1 MTRRSGVG
9 ISLKKIMQL
18 IIKKNP
24 ADLAKA
30 AADFMAKRIS
40 DVLKTQDRFT
50 IALSG
55 GSTPKALH
63 ELLAKSPYVDRIP
76 WLQLHVFWGDE
87 RYVPIDDVQSNAGM
101 AYDTLLGHVYTP
113 EDQIHVWRTDLEP
126 DAAAADYDR
135 ILHTYFGDTGVD
147 SPEPTFDLVLL
158 GMGDDG
164 HTLSLF
170 PGTEVVH
177 EQTAWTNAYFLVP
190 QNMYRLTL
198 TAPVV
203 NRSSCVLFLVAG
215 PKKAAP
221 LRAVLEGAFRPD
233 TYPSQVIKP
242 ATGELVWM
250 VDEKA
255 AAELTR

>member
-1 MTRRSGVG
+1 
-9 ISLKKIMQL
+9 MQL
-18 IIKKNP
+18 IIKPNP
-24 ADLAKA
+24 TELAKV
-30 AADFMAKRIS
+30 AADFIAQRIQS
-40 DVLKTQDRFT
+40 TLKTQDRFT

-63 ELLAKSPYVDRIP
+63 ELLAKPPYVEQIP
-76 WLQLHVFWGDE
+76 WAQLHIFWGDE
-87 RYVPIDDVQSNAGM
+87 RYVPIDDEQSNAGM

-135 ILHTYFGDTGVD
+135 ILHEYFGDTGPGVD
-147 SPEPTFDLVLL
+147 SPSFDLVLL

-177 EQTAWTNAYFLVP
+177 EQTAWTKAYFLTQ
-190 QNMYRLTL
+190 QNMFRLTL
-198 TAPVV
+198 TAPIV
-203 NRSSCVLFLVAG
+203 NRAACIAFLVAG
-215 PKKAAP
+215 PKKAEP
-221 LRAVLEGAFRPD
+221 LKEVLEGVYNPD
-233 TYPSQVIKP
+233 KYPSQVIKP
-242 ATGELVWM
+242 VDGDLVWL

-255 AAELTR
+255 ATLLSKK

>member
-1 MTRRSGVG
+1 MDTELRAGKPV
-9 ISLKKIMQL
+9 QL
-18 IIKKNP
+18 IVKKNP

-30 AADFMAKRIS
+30 AADFVAKRIR
-40 DVLKTQDRFT
+40 DVLKRQDQFT

-63 ELLAKSPYVDRIP
+63 ELLAKSPYADQIP

-87 RYVPIDDVQSNAGM
+87 RYVPIDDPLSNAGM
-101 AYDTLLGHVYTP
+101 AYDTLLGHVFTP

-135 ILHTYFGDTGVD
+135 ILHNYFGD
-147 SPEPTFDLVLL
+147 SELTFDLVLL
-158 GMGDDG
+158 GLGDDG

-170 PGTEVVH
+170 PGTAVVH
-177 EQTAWTNAYFLVP
+177 EQTAWTKAYFLD
-190 QNMYRLTL
+190 QQTMYRLTL

-203 NRSSCVLFLVAG
+203 NRASCVLFLVAG

-221 LRAVLEGAFRPD
+221 LWAVLDGDYQPD
-233 TYPSQVIKP
+233 TYPAQIIQLVS
-242 ATGELVWM
+242 GELIWM

-255 AAELTR
+255 AAQLTR

>member
-1 MTRRSGVG
+1 
-9 ISLKKIMQL
+9 MQL

-24 ADLAKA
+24 DDLAKA
-30 AADFMAKRIS
+30 AAQFISERIINT
-40 DVLKTQDRFT
+40 LKQQERFV

-63 ELLAKSPYVDRIP
+63 ELLAKSPYIEQIP
-76 WLQLHVFWGDE
+76 WMQLHVFWGDE
-87 RYVPIDDVQSNAGM
+87 RYVPIDDEQSNAGM

-113 EDQIHVWRTDLEP
+113 EDQIHVWRTDIDPE
-126 DAAAADYDR
+126 AAAADYDR
-135 ILHTYFGDTGVD
+135 ILHEYFGDTG
-147 SPEPTFDLVLL
+147 PTFDLVLL

-177 EQTAWTNAYFLVP
+177 EQTAWTKAYFLTQ
-190 QNMYRLTL
+190 QNMFRLTL

-203 NRSSCVLFLVAG
+203 NRAACVAFLVSG
-215 PKKAAP
+215 PKKAEP
-221 LRAVLEGAFRPD
+221 LKEVLEGTYNPD
-233 TYPSQVIKP
+233 KYPSQVIKP
-242 ATGELVWM
+242 VDGDLVWI

-255 AAELTR
+255 AALLSKK

>member
-1 MTRRSGVG
+1 
-9 ISLKKIMQL
+9 MQL

-24 ADLAKA
+24 TELAKA
-30 AADFMAKRIS
+30 AADFVTKRIKDTLQS
-40 DVLKTQDRFT
+40 KDRFT

-63 ELLAKSPYVDRIP
+63 ELLAKAPYVEQIP
-76 WLQLHVFWGDE
+76 WAQLHIFWGDE
-87 RYVPIDDVQSNAGM
+87 RYVPIDDEQNNAGM

-113 EDQIHVWRTDLEP
+113 ESQIHVWRTDLEP
-126 DAAAADYDR
+126 EAAAADYNR
-135 ILHTYFGDTGVD
+135 ILHDYFGNTG
-147 SPEPTFDLVLL
+147 PTFDLVLL

-177 EQTAWTNAYFLVP
+177 EQTAWTKAYFLTQ
-190 QNMYRLTL
+190 QNMFRLTL

-203 NRSSCVLFLVAG
+203 NRANCVLFLVSG
-215 PKKAAP
+215 PKKAES
-221 LRAVLEGAFRPD
+221 LKEVLEGTYNPD
-233 TYPSQVIKP
+233 KYPSQEIKP
-242 ATGELVWM
+242 EDGELVWL

-255 AAELTR
+255 AANLNK

>member
-1 MTRRSGVG
+1 ME
-9 ISLKKIMQL
+9 L

-24 ADLAKA
+24 TELAKA
-30 AADFMAKRIS
+30 AADLIAKRIKET
-40 DVLKTQDRFT
+40 LKTKDQFT

-63 ELLAKSPYVDRIP
+63 ELLAKPPYSQQIP
-76 WLQLHVFWGDE
+76 WAQLHIFWGDE
-87 RYVPIDDVQSNAGM
+87 RYVPIDDEQNNAGM

-113 EDQIHVWRTDLEP
+113 EEQIHVWRTDLEP

-135 ILHTYFGDTGVD
+135 ILHNYFGDTGT
-147 SPEPTFDLVLL
+147 TFDLVLL

-177 EQTAWTNAYFLVP
+177 EQSAWTKAYFL
-190 QNMYRLTL
+190 QQQGMFRLTL
-198 TAPVV
+198 TAPLV
-203 NRSSCVLFLVAG
+203 NRSACVLFLVAG
-215 PKKAAP
+215 PKKAEP
-221 LRAVLEGAFRPD
+221 LREVLEGSYNPD
-233 TYPSQVIKP
+233 KYPSQVIKP
-242 ATGELVWM
+242 VNGDLIWL

-255 AAELTR
+255 AADLKK

>member
-1 MTRRSGVG
+1 ME
-9 ISLKKIMQL
+9 
-18 IIKKNP
+18 IIVRKNP
-24 ADLAKA
+24 ADLAQV
-30 AADFMAKRIS
+30 AADFITKRIN
-40 DVLKTQDRFT
+40 DVLKTTGRVRQERFT

-63 ELLAKSPYVDRIP
+63 ELLAKPPYVDQIP

-87 RYVPIDDVQSNAGM
+87 RYVPIDDPQSNAGM

-113 EDQIHVWRTDLEP
+113 EDQIHVWRTDLDPE
-126 DAAAADYDR
+126 AAAADYDR
-135 ILHTYFGDTGVD
+135 ILHEYFGDA
-147 SPEPTFDLVLL
+147 SPTFDLVLL

-177 EQTAWTNAYFLVP
+177 EQTAWTRAYFLD
-190 QNMYRLTL
+190 QQDMFRLTL

-203 NRSSCVLFLVAG
+203 NRASCVLFLVAG

-221 LRAVLEGAFRPD
+221 LREVLRGAYRPD
-233 TYPSQVIKP
+233 EYPAQVIKP
-242 ATGELVWM
+242 TDGELMWM

-255 AAELTR
+255 AGELDQSASSMAS

>member
-1 MTRRSGVG
+1 
-9 ISLKKIMQL
+9 MQL
-18 IIKKNP
+18 IIRKNS
-24 ADLAKA
+24 ADLAKEA
-30 AADFMAKRIS
+30 ANFVAKRIK

-63 ELLAKSPYVDRIP
+63 ELLAKSPYAEQIP

-87 RYVPIDDVQSNAGM
+87 RYVPIDDPQNNAGM
-101 AYDTLLGHVYTP
+101 AYDTLLGHVFTP

-135 ILHTYFGDTGVD
+135 ILHDYFKESGESTAPADR
-147 SPEPTFDLVLL
+147 PEPTFDLVLL

-177 EQTAWTNAYFLVP
+177 EQTAWTKAYFLD
-190 QNMYRLTL
+190 QQHMYRLTL

-203 NRSSCVLFLVAG
+203 NRASCVLFLVAG
-215 PKKAAP
+215 PKKAAQ
-221 LRAVLEGAFRPD
+221 LREVLEGDYQPD
-233 TYPSQVIKP
+233 TYPAQVIKP
-242 ATGELVWM
+242 VSGELIWM

-255 AAELTR
+255 AADLKP

>member
-1 MTRRSGVG
+1 
-9 ISLKKIMQL
+9 MQL
-18 IIKKNP
+18 IVKKNP
-24 ADLAKA
+24 TDLAKA
-30 AADFMAKRIS
+30 AADFITKRIK
-40 DVLKTQDRFT
+40 DVLKKQDQFT

-63 ELLAKSPYVDRIP
+63 ELLAKSPYREQIP
-76 WLQLHVFWGDE
+76 WAQLHVFWGDE
-87 RYVPIDDVQSNAGM
+87 RYVPIHDEQSNAGM

-135 ILHTYFGDTGVD
+135 ILHEYFAETG
-147 SPEPTFDLVLL
+147 PTFDLVLL

-177 EQTAWTNAYFLVP
+177 EQTAWTKAYFLTQ

-198 TAPVV
+198 TAPIV
-203 NRSSCVLFLVAG
+203 NRASCVAFLVAG

-221 LRAVLEGAFRPD
+221 LKEVLEGEYQPD
-233 TYPSQVIKP
+233 KYPSQVIKP
-242 ATGELVWM
+242 EGELIWM
-250 VDEKA
+250 VDEQA
-255 AAELTR
+255 AQQLK

>member
-1 MTRRSGVG
+1 
-9 ISLKKIMQL
+9 MQVL
-18 IIKKNP
+18 IKKNP
-24 ADLAKA
+24 DALAKA
-30 AADFMAKRIS
+30 AAEFITKQIKE
-40 DVLKTQDRFT
+40 VLKKQDRFT

-63 ELLAKSPYVDRIP
+63 ELLAKSPFAEQIP

-87 RYVPIDDVQSNAGM
+87 RYVPIDDEQSNAGM
-101 AYDTLLGHVYTP
+101 AYDTLLGHVFTP
-113 EDQIHVWRTDLEP
+113 EEQIHVWRTELEP
-126 DAAAADYDR
+126 EAAAADYDR
-135 ILHTYFGDTGVD
+135 ILHDYFGDTG
-147 SPEPTFDLVLL
+147 PTFDLVLL

-177 EQTAWTNAYFLVP
+177 EQTSWTKAYYLK
-190 QNMYRLTL
+190 QQTMYRLTL

-203 NRSSCVLFLVAG
+203 NRASCVLFLVAG

-221 LRAVLEGAFRPD
+221 LKEVLEGEFRPD

-242 ATGELVWM
+242 ADGQLIWM

-255 AAELTR
+255 AASLSQ

>member
-1 MTRRSGVG
+1 
-9 ISLKKIMQL
+9 MQL
-18 IIKKNP
+18 IITKNP
-24 ADLAKA
+24 TDLAKT
-30 AADFMAKRIS
+30 AADFIANRIK
-40 DVLKTQDRFT
+40 DVLKKQDRFT

-63 ELLAKSPYVDRIP
+63 ELLAKSPYREQIP
-76 WLQLHVFWGDE
+76 WAQLHVFWGDE
-87 RYVPIDDVQSNAGM
+87 RYVPIDDEQSNAGM

-113 EDQIHVWRTDLEP
+113 EDQIHVWRTELEP

-135 ILHTYFGDTGVD
+135 VLHEYFGEGNDT
-147 SPEPTFDLVLL
+147 TFDLVLL

-177 EQTAWTNAYFLVP
+177 EKIAWTKAYFLTQ

-198 TAPVV
+198 TASIV
-203 NRSSCVLFLVAG
+203 NRAACVLFLVAG
-215 PKKAAP
+215 PKKAEP
-221 LRAVLEGAFRPD
+221 LKEVLEGDYNPD
-233 TYPSQVIKP
+233 KYPSQEIKP
-242 ATGELVWM
+242 ADGDLVWM

-255 AAELTR
+255 AALLNK

>member
-1 MTRRSGVG
+1 ME
-9 ISLKKIMQL
+9 L

-24 ADLAKA
+24 TDLAKA
-30 AADFMAKRIS
+30 AADLITKRIT
-40 DVLKTQDRFT
+40 DALKTQDRFT

-63 ELLAKSPYVDRIP
+63 ELLAKQPYVEQIP
-76 WLQLHVFWGDE
+76 WAQLHVFWGDE
-87 RYVPIDDVQSNAGM
+87 RYVPIDDEQSNAGM

-113 EDQIHVWRTDLEP
+113 EDQIHVWKTDLEP
-126 DAAAADYDR
+126 QEAAADYDR
-135 ILHTYFGDTGVD
+135 TLHEYFGETGE
-147 SPEPTFDLVLL
+147 SFDLVLL

-177 EQTAWTNAYFLVP
+177 EKTAWTAAYFLTK
-190 QNMYRLTL
+190 QDMYRLTL
-198 TAPVV
+198 TAPIV
-203 NRSSCVLFLVAG
+203 NRAKCVLFLVAG

-221 LRAVLEGAFRPD
+221 LKEVLKGAYNPD
-233 TYPSQVIKP
+233 LYPSQEIKP
-242 ATGELVWM
+242 TDGELIWL

-255 AAELTR
+255 AADLSQTM

>member
-1 MTRRSGVG
+1 
-9 ISLKKIMQL
+9 MQL

-24 ADLAKA
+24 AELAKA
-30 AADFMAKRIS
+30 AADFIAKRILET
-40 DVLKTQDRFT
+40 LKKQDRFT

-63 ELLAKSPYVDRIP
+63 ELLAKPPYVERIP
-76 WLQLHVFWGDE
+76 WAQLHIFWGDE
-87 RYVPIDDVQSNAGM
+87 RYVPIDDEQSNAGM

-126 DAAAADYDR
+126 AAAAADYDR
-135 ILHTYFGDTGVD
+135 ILHFYFDDTSG
-147 SPEPTFDLVLL
+147 PTFDLVLL

-170 PGTEVVH
+170 PGTDVVH
-177 EQTAWTNAYFLVP
+177 EPTAWTDAYFLS
-190 QNMYRLTL
+190 QQTMYRLTL

-203 NRSSCVLFLVAG
+203 NRASCVLFLVAG
-215 PKKAAP
+215 QTKAGP
-221 LRAVLEGAFRPD
+221 LKEVLEGDYAPD
-233 TYPSQVIKP
+233 TYPSQVIRP
-242 ATGELVWM
+242 NPGELVWL

-255 AAELTR
+255 AATLTK